1 MNQNPEVDQILVS
14 PYEFLT
20 HSLGI
25 KFEIDPSNFHPVVVF
40 PLVPQLLEF
49 DDKKF

>member
-1 MNQNPEVDQILVS
+1 MNQNLEEDQILVS

-20 HSLGI
+20 HS
-25 KFEIDPSNFHPVVVF
+25 FEIEFEFDPSNFHPVVEF
-40 PLVPQLLEF
+40 PPVPQLLEF